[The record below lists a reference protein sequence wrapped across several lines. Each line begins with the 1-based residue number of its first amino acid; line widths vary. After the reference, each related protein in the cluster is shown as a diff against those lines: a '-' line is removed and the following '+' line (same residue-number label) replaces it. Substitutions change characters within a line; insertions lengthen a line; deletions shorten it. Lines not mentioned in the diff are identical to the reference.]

1 MGLALPA
8 NSLIAQQIPPTES
21 DAPDGASLSSNLFS
35 ITPVSTAP
43 GARFFGLALER
54 PGSDRIPSVLGIG
67 KHPPDLVPDPS
78 KIEYANVIASS
89 GNGPQWWQASVRAIN
104 VYVDGVKKPVTL
116 PQSAS
121 GLSTPTAILDSGVP
135 LIITTNAIAN
145 GIYGAL
151 GISPAADGNFY
162 LPCTT
167 PINVTIQLD
176 GRTEIPLHPL
186 DMSYF
191 PPNDATSENCI
202 GVIQT
207 PSQFPGLQLQL
218 TDMILGVPFLRN
230 TYTVLA
236 YDPPF
241 ANGSFPVVSENE
253 DSIENVRP
261 RLGLL
266 NLTDPA
272 VAADEFHTVRVLK
285 KSLGGSTSTTTPSK
299 GKGLSVGIAVLI
311 GLLGFFGLCVALF
324 GARWAYM
331 RRKFNRERAKAAALE
346 GGDNPYGLDKGGA
359 WVFNELGYQ
368 LTPMKAHGGEPSED
382 ELRQRRFEAYKR
394 RQRSNMDSSY
404 TDDTATTR
412 VGSYFEY
419 EGAGAKLDEFGKIGT
434 PTHGGVPDTPDT
446 PQRGYFDPWGEDRRA
461 TLVDSGADFDGALL
475 SPPPRSARRADSPR
489 SMHHRTQSGGPGVDT
504 PLLSAHGH
512 HRSLSGSGSPVRDSA
527 DIAAAAAVGEFGEM
541 DMPQTPVSMA
551 GVGTAARSRRVSGMS
566 SPGPSAG
573 DERRRSHESGHEHH
587 QHHVAAPPPALVP
600 VSEPVV
606 STSRNDSRVSVIG
619 HEP

>member
-21 DAPDGASLSSNLFS
+21 DVPDGACISSNLFS
-35 ITPVSTAP
+35 ITPISTAP

-54 PGSDRIPSVLGIG
+54 PGSSRIPSVLGIG
-67 KHPPDLVPDPS
+67 KHPPDVVPDPS
-78 KIEYANVIASS
+78 KVEYANVIASS
-89 GNGPQWWQASVRAIN
+89 GNGPQWWQASVRGIN
-104 VYVDGVKKPVTL
+104 VYVNGVKKPVSL

-151 GISPAADGNFY
+151 GISPAADGNYY

-167 PINVTIQLD
+167 PINMTIQLD
-176 GRTEIPLHPL
+176 GRTEIPIHPL

-241 ANGSFPVVSENE
+241 ENGSFPTNSANGNV
-253 DSIENVRP
+253 IENVRP
-261 RLGLL
+261 RLGLM

-272 VAADEFHTVRVLK
+272 AAADEFHTVRVLK
-285 KSLGGSTSTTTPSK
+285 QPLGSAVKTPASH
-299 GKGLSVGIAVLI
+299 GKGLSVGVEVLI
-311 GLLGFFGLCVALF
+311 GLLGFFGLCFALF

-331 RRKFNRERAKAAALE
+331 RRKFNRERAAAAALE
-346 GGDNPYGLDKGGA
+346 AADPYAPDKSGPY
-359 WVFNELGYQ
+359 VFNDLGYQ
-368 LTPMKAHGGEPSED
+368 LTPMKTSSSGSGPTED
-382 ELRQRRFEAYKR
+382 ELRQKRFESYKR

-419 EGAGAKLDEFGKIGT
+419 EGNGKADEFGKLSPT
-434 PTHGGVPDTPDT
+434 PGIPDTPDT
-446 PQRGYFDPWGEDRRA
+446 PQRGYFDPWGDTVGEDRRA
-461 TLVDSGADFDGALL
+461 TLVENPADFDAALAFAAASL
-475 SPPPRSARRADSPR
+475 CAEDGLATGDAPSHTQRRAW
-489 SMHHRTQSGGPGVDT
+489 GGHASAFVACASSVALGV
-504 PLLSAHGH
+504 
-512 HRSLSGSGSPVRDSA
+512 GSGAPCA
-527 DIAAAAAVGEFGEM
+527 KLG
-541 DMPQTPVSMA
+541 
-551 GVGTAARSRRVSGMS
+551 
-566 SPGPSAG
+566 
-573 DERRRSHESGHEHH
+573 GH
-587 QHHVAAPPPALVP
+587 
-600 VSEPVV
+600 
-606 STSRNDSRVSVIG
+606 R
-619 HEP
+619 